1 MNKKKS
7 KKGFVKDFTNNN
19 LTESAPQSAE
29 PQQSNSLLVWF
40 RYDSNNKGRSLSAP
54 QAKHGITADIW
65 TFPKIKEI
73 QLYLAKFVT
82 FGQNKNYTTLS
93 I

>member
-40 RYDSNNKGRSLSAP
+40 RYDSNNEGRSLSAR
-54 QAKHGITADIW
+54 QAKHGITPIYV
-65 TFPKIKEI
+65 KIKGCP
-73 QLYLAKFVT
+73 T
-82 FGQNKNYTTLS
+82 FTYNNMKHTEGKTQKL
-93 I
+93 IE